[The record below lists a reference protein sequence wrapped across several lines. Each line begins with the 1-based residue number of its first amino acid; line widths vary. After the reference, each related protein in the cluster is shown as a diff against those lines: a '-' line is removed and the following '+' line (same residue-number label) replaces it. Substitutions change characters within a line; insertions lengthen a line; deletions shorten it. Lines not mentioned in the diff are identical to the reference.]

1 MGRGGVFSGLRAARA
16 RAAVLSAEIYVGQYD
31 RSADL
36 RSLERA
42 VLAARK
48 AVALTPSDADGY
60 PERLSRLGD
69 TLGMTFDAT
78 GHRDL
83 LDEAIVTLRRAVR
96 IAGPGHPGAAK
107 ARASLA
113 RALMNSFRSG
123 WPAEHLDEAIVLM
136 DAALVEFPADDP
148 EVPLTL
154 SNLAMAYSLRFM
166 RDGDAGDLK
175 ADAAK
180 LREAVAATPADDP
193 RYVLR
198 SAKYAA
204 ALATAA
210 DQPGSAEELRR
221 VLEVVRRYLP
231 DLPAPMQRE
240 VLLLAGPL
248 LTGDVTRLDSEQLA
262 RARELASA
270 YREEGP
276 HGQDLRAAM
285 FSLYGTVNYT
295 KAIESGDIQR
305 VDEAITMLR
314 AALAEIPPS
323 SPDRPGMLTS
333 LGRLLGQKIEWTSN
347 RAVMEEM
354 ITMLREAVATLP
366 PDSQDRGLYLANLG
380 NGLSLNYALAGGDDL
395 LDEVVDTYRQ
405 AVELTP
411 AAHPRRPI
419 ALTGLATA
427 LFSRFGRW
435 SRLADLDWA
444 VDNHRAACAAV
455 PQEDDDRPLYLANL
469 GGALERRSEAT
480 GSLGDL
486 DEAVQVM
493 REAVRLTP
501 DAHPDRGF
509 RMANLAVALMFRY
522 RRTGQSRA
530 LAEAVTVL
538 REARRISPPGAI
550 HRSMI
555 LNNLGLALLHQ
566 NTAEAQEEAVAVF
579 REAQDSA
586 PAGSGDRRRAAAN
599 LARALIV
606 RLGWQQDDDVQMYV
620 RKLAMLGAAGTA
632 DLDTLKGMA
641 ERFTAARTRQNME
654 RLDQVVELLER
665 TLRESPEEEAQRSEA
680 VASLGTVLRLRS
692 RLSGRDRE
700 LDQAVGFLRA
710 AVAGSPAGSPSL
722 AVARSLLAAA
732 LADRWK
738 RTGDVRSRDEA
749 AEQFRQAVA
758 VETAAPQW
766 RADTAKDWAEFVAD
780 GNGPA
785 EAVDAFTAA
794 VSLLDAAA
802 WRGLGRDDQERILS
816 EYQGVASDAAAC
828 AIAAGDLERAVELL
842 EQGRGVLL
850 AQVIDARPDRDK
862 LQRTAP
868 LLAARLAE
876 LQDALDL
883 PEPAEGDT
891 DFLDRRHVLARRREE
906 TLAEI
911 RALRGLSDFLL
922 PPPFAMLRTA
932 SLGGTV
938 IIVNVSRYRCDALAV
953 TPDGIEL
960 IPLPGVSADMVTE
973 TAGSFVDALDAYAHD
988 DDPAPAELDR
998 VPSALRWL
1006 EEQLGAPIRSAL
1018 GLRPPTGQL
1027 WHRIWWCPTGP
1038 LALLPLHAVVL
1049 DAAVSSYTPTLRAL
1063 LHARDRAGSPSGGR
1077 PLLVAMP
1084 VTPGEA
1090 DLPGTE
1096 QEIEA
1101 VHALLPGAMR
1111 LAGARATRDAVL
1123 HALTR
1128 SPWAHFACH
1137 AAQDPAAPSQGA
1149 LLLYDG
1155 PLTIREIAAA
1165 RLERAEF
1172 AFLSGCETAR
1182 GGDMLADECISL
1194 AATVQLAGYPHVIG
1208 ALWPISD
1215 LDAPDVV
1222 RDVYDMMTG
1231 HGTHSLDTGTA
1242 ALALH
1247 LAVRTLRDRYPTAP
1261 LLWAPFTH
1269 IGP

>member
-1 MGRGGVFSGLRAARA
+1 MSRVGVTSALRAARA
-16 RAAVLSAEIYVGQYD
+16 RAAALSAEVYVGQYD
-31 RSADL
+31 QNADL
-36 RSLERA
+36 RSLLRA

-48 AVALTPSDADGY
+48 AVALTAPDAEGY

-83 LDEAIVTLRRAVR
+83 LDEAIVTLRRAVL

-123 WPAEHLDEAIVLM
+123 WLAEHLDEAIVLM
-136 DAALVEFPADDP
+136 DAALAEFPADDP

-154 SNLAMAYSLRFM
+154 SNLAHAHSLRFM
-166 RDGDAGDLK
+166 RDGDVGDLK
-175 ADAAK
+175 ADAAR

-204 ALATAA
+204 ALAKAA
-210 DQPGSAEELRR
+210 DQPGTADELRR
-221 VLEVVRRYLP
+221 VLEVVRRELP
-231 DLPAPMQRE
+231 DLPAAMRRE
-240 VLLLAGPL
+240 VLLLAEPL
-248 LTGDVTRLDSEQLA
+248 LTGDVTQLDGEQLA

-314 AALAEIPPS
+314 AALAEMPPS

-354 ITMLREAVATLP
+354 ITILREAVAAVP
-366 PDSQDRGLYLANLG
+366 RDSQDRGLYLANLG
-380 NGLSLNYALAGGDDL
+380 NGLSLKYALAGGDDL
-395 LDEVVDTYRQ
+395 LDEVVDTYRR

-435 SRLADLDWA
+435 SRLADLDGA

-455 PQEDDDRPLYLANL
+455 PQADDDRPLYLANL
-469 GGALERRSEAT
+469 GGALARRSEAT
-480 GSLGDL
+480 GSLADL

-493 REAVRLTP
+493 RDAVRLTP

-522 RRTGQSRA
+522 QRTGQSRA
-530 LAEAVTVL
+530 LAEAVTTL

-555 LNNLGLALLHQ
+555 LNNLGIALLRQ
-566 NTAEAQEEAVAVF
+566 DTADAREEAIAVF

-586 PAGSGDRRRAAAN
+586 PAGSGDRRRAATN

-632 DLDTLKGMA
+632 DLDALKGMA
-641 ERFTAARTRQNME
+641 ERFTAARTRQNVE

-692 RLSGRDRE
+692 QLSGRDRD

-710 AVAGSPAGSPSL
+710 AVDSSPPGSPSL

-738 RTGDVRSRDEA
+738 RTDDIRSRDEA
-749 AEQFRQAVA
+749 AEQFRQAVT

-780 GNGPA
+780 GIGPA
-785 EAVDAFTAA
+785 AA
-794 VSLLDAAA
+794 VEAFATAVGLLDAAA
-802 WRGLGRDDQERILS
+802 WRGLCREDQERILS
-816 EYQGVASDAAAC
+816 EHQGLASNAAAC

-850 AQVIDARPDRDK
+850 AQVLDARPDRDK
-862 LQRTAP
+862 LQRIAP
-868 LLAARLAE
+868 LLAARLTE

-883 PEPAEGDT
+883 PEPTEGDT
-891 DFLDRRHVLARRREE
+891 DFLDRRHILARRREE

-911 RALRGLSDFLL
+911 RALSGLSDFLL
-922 PPPFAMLRTA
+922 PPPFARLGAA
-932 SLGGTV
+932 SLSGTV
-938 IIVNVSRYRCDALAV
+938 VIVNVSRYRCDALAITAARV
-953 TPDGIEL
+953 EL
-960 IPLPGVSADMVTE
+960 IPLPGMSADMVTE
-973 TAGSFVDALDAYAHD
+973 VTESFINALHAFAHN
-988 DDPAPAELDR
+988 DDPGQAEADR
-998 VPSALRWL
+998 VSDTLRWL
-1006 EEQLGAPIRSAL
+1006 EVNLGAPIRSVL
-1018 GLRPPTGQL
+1018 GLRPSTGQP

-1049 DAAVSSYTPTLRAL
+1049 DAVVSSYTPTLRAL
-1063 LHARDRAGSPSGGR
+1063 LHARSRADPPSGGR

-1084 VTPGEA
+1084 VTPGET

-1101 VHALLPGAMR
+1101 VQSLLPGAMS
-1111 LAGARATRDAVL
+1111 LVGARATRNAVL
-1123 HALTR
+1123 KELTS

-1137 AAQDPAAPSQGA
+1137 AAQDPAAPSRGR

-1165 RLERAEF
+1165 RLDQAEF

-1182 GGDMLADECISL
+1182 GGDVLADECISL
-1194 AATVQLAGYPHVIG
+1194 AATIQLAGYPHVIG

-1222 RDVYDMMTG
+1222 RDVYDAMTG
-1231 HGTHSLDTGTA
+1231 HGTHSLDASTA

-1247 LAVRTLRDRYPTAP
+1247 LAVRTLRDRPPATP